1 MSKFKKKYAKVFEEL
16 ELMLDAEYERGF
28 NDAMK
33 RATKMLKDTFK
44 IPKEESDA
52 PR

>member
-1 MSKFKKKYAKVFEEL
+1 MSKFNKKYIKVLEAL

-44 IPKEESDA
+44 IPKEENNA